1 MYMSKCLYQM
11 IIILVPPKT
20 LIIDSS
26 LKQYLLKCQG
36 QFIKLIPSFNTH
48 HFINSSYKYF

>member
-1 MYMSKCLYQM
+1 MSKCLYQM